1 VIVGQGDTV
10 HTKVRKDAYRLGWG
24 PEKEAFQRVGPTRSP
39 GGDTTLEIDDDEVG
53 LAQCGDDAIGEQGVG
68 WPMQQSLAHSSAQHD
83 VPGEGE
89 PNLSSPTESCHRW
102 LISCL
107 HPGPG
112 HG

>member
-1 VIVGQGDTV
+1 
-10 HTKVRKDAYRLGWG
+10 
-24 PEKEAFQRVGPTRSP
+24 
-39 GGDTTLEIDDDEVG
+39 
-53 LAQCGDDAIGEQGVG
+53 VG
-68 WPMQQSLAHSSAQHD
+68 WPMQQSLAHSSAQHG

-89 PNLSSPTESCHRW
+89 PNLPSPTESCHRW